1 MPTAPVRVAV
11 WSTGGIGT
19 IAIRAIQRRPDL
31 ELVGVWV
38 HSPEKVGR
46 DAGELAGIDPI
57 GLAAT
62 NDVDAILGAGV
73 DCVVYAAQG
82 PEQDAASVPDYVK
95 LLSAGVNVSTTSSW
109 ALLHPSTYEPTWR
122 AQLEAAATEGGASL
136 YATGI
141 EPGFAADQLPLL
153 LTTMSNSITSIRASE
168 IATYDTYPVEFMMK
182 EVMGFG
188 KSMDEEHPLLGLPGS
203 TLSAWAPG
211 INLVAD
217 ALGAKLDTIR
227 EEFGRAATPRT
238 LEVACGTLE
247 AGTVGAIR
255 TQAIGVVN
263 GQDAI
268 VIEHVNRMA
277 ADLAPEWPTAS
288 RDGTYRITI
297 EGDPDIVCE
306 MAAGDP
312 EHASPG
318 AMVATAMR
326 AVNAVPYLVEAAPG
340 LLSALDLPIT
350 TPKGAFT

>member
-1 MPTAPVRVAV
+1 MPTRPVRVAV

-38 HSPEKVGR
+38 HSPEKEGR
-46 DAGELAGIDPI
+46 DAGELADIGPI

-109 ALLHPSTYEPTWR
+109 ALLNPATYEPTWR
-122 AQLEAAATEGGASL
+122 AQLEAAAAEGGASI

-168 IATYDTYPVEFMMK
+168 IAMYDTYPVEFMMK

-188 KSMDEEHPLLGLPGS
+188 KSLDDADALLGLPGS
-203 TLSAWAPG
+203 ILSAWAPG
-211 INLVAD
+211 INLIAD
-217 ALGAKLDTIR
+217 AFGAELDGIR
-227 EEFGRAATPRT
+227 EQFDAAAT
-238 LEVACGTLE
+238 
-247 AGTVGAIR
+247 
-255 TQAIGVVN
+255 
-263 GQDAI
+263 
-268 VIEHVNRMA
+268 A
-277 ADLAPEWPTAS
+277 AHARS
-288 RDGTYRITI
+288 RVRHHRGRHRRC
-297 EGDPDIVCE
+297 DPH
-306 MAAGDP
+306 AGDRRGRRSRRDRDRAREP
-312 EHASPG
+312 HGRRSRAR
-318 AMVATAMR
+318 VAHRVAR
-326 AVNAVPYLVEAAPG
+326 RHVPHHHRG
-340 LLSALDLPIT
+340 
-350 TPKGAFT
+350 